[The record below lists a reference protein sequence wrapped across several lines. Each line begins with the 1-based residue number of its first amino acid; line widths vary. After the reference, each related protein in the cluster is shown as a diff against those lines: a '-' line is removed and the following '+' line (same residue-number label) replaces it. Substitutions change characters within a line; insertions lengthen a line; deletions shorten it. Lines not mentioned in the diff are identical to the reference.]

1 MAYNFV
7 KKETPVQVYFDIWG
21 YFFLQKTC
29 FLWFHFLCCCLYLIT
44 LQAWRPE
51 SLLKALVNIAKCLRT
66 ALLKDYLWISESRR
80 QLLQWLLSEEYRTV
94 ECSRYIYIY
103 IYMNVNNTAQ
113 QMNFSIK
120 DFFSKCD
127 HWSLLLKKSLR
138 ENLIFMQCKL
148 ISLKNS
154 A

>member
-1 MAYNFV
+1 MACNFV
-7 KKETPVQVYFDIWG
+7 KKETPVQVHFNIWG

-66 ALLKDYLWISESRR
+66 ALLKDYLWFSESRR

-94 ECSRYIYIY
+94 ECSRYRYIWTLTTLHNKW
-103 IYMNVNNTAQ
+103 I
-113 QMNFSIK
+113 F
-120 DFFSKCD
+120 
-127 HWSLLLKKSLR
+127 LLK
-138 ENLIFMQCKL
+138 
-148 ISLKNS
+148 ISSVNVTIGHFY
-154 A
+154 

>member
-1 MAYNFV
+1 MACNFV

-103 IYMNVNNTAQ
+103 IYIWTLITLHNKWI
-113 QMNFSIK
+113 F
-120 DFFSKCD
+120 
-127 HWSLLLKKSLR
+127 LLK
-138 ENLIFMQCKL
+138 
-148 ISLKNS
+148 ISSVNVTIGHFY
-154 A
+154 

>member
-103 IYMNVNNTAQ
+103 IYIYIWTLITLHNKWI
-113 QMNFSIK
+113 F
-120 DFFSKCD
+120 
-127 HWSLLLKKSLR
+127 LLK
-138 ENLIFMQCKL
+138 
-148 ISLKNS
+148 ISSVNVTIGHFY
-154 A
+154 